1 VRKIIGQDKKILFVA
16 TKKQL
21 RDTIKDEALTCNM
34 PYVVERWVGG
44 LLTNFSTIR
53 ERVKRYSLL
62 LEKRKNGEF
71 EAMPRKEVTRLR
83 RELERMDKIYSGITS
98 LGDLPACI
106 YIVDPKKEI
115 ACVRE
120 ANRLSIPIVGLIDT
134 DADPDVIDWPV
145 PGNDDAIK
153 SVRYITSA
161 LTEAIKEEQKK
172 TAQILKKKEE
182 EAEKAT
188 EGKKEEPDVE
198 KYEVL
203 DEETIKE
210 KETKAAP
217 KKRSPRKEV

>member
-1 VRKIIGQDKKILFVA
+1 
-16 TKKQL
+16 
-21 RDTIKDEALTCNM
+21 
-34 PYVVERWVGG
+34 
-44 LLTNFSTIR
+44 
-53 ERVKRYSLL
+53 L
-62 LEKRKNGEF
+62 LEKKKNGEF

-83 RELERMDKIYSGITS
+83 RELERMDKIYSGIIS
-98 LGDLPACI
+98 LGELPACI
-106 YIVDPKKEI
+106 YVVDPKKET

-120 ANRLSIPIVGLIDT
+120 ANRLAIPIVGLIDT

-161 LTEAIKEEQKK
+161 FTAAIKEEQNK

-182 EAEKAT
+182 ETEKVS
-188 EGKKEEPDVE
+188 EEKKEEPDVE

-203 DEETIKE
+203 DEEAIKE
-210 KETKAAP
+210 KETKTTP